1 MDNQRRINKKNLLKI
16 EKFCSTQERC
26 IFDIIK
32 KLNSWEVKNDQN
44 LIIEHL
50 TKNNFLNEQR
60 FSNTFSSGKFN
71 IKKWGKNKISFEL
84 KKRNIKSIIIKNSL
98 EEIDNEQYLTTIK
111 ELINKK
117 YRIINEKDVF
127 KKKSKTVQYLYQK
140 GYETS
145 LVWELLN
152 KEIK

>member
-1 MDNQRRINKKNLLKI
+1 MDNQIRINKKTLFKI

-50 TKNNFLNEQR
+50 TKNNFLDEQR
-60 FSNTFSSGKFN
+60 FSNTFSLGKFN
-71 IKKWGKNKISFEL
+71 IKKWGKIRISFEL

-145 LVWELLN
+145 LVWELIN
-152 KEIK
+152 EEIK

>member
-1 MDNQRRINKKNLLKI
+1 MDNHKRINKKKLFKI

-32 KLNSWEVKNDQN
+32 KLNSWEIKNN
-44 LIIEHL
+44 HNFIIEHL
-50 TKNNFLNEQR
+50 IKNNFLDEQR

-71 IKKWGKNKISFEL
+71 IKKWGKIRISFEL
-84 KKRNIKSIIIKNSL
+84 KKRNIKSTIIKNSL
-98 EEIDNEQYLTTIK
+98 EEIDNEQYITTIR

-117 YRIINEKDVF
+117 YIIINEKDVF

-145 LVWELLN
+145 LVWKLLN
-152 KEIK
+152 EEIK

>member
-1 MDNQRRINKKNLLKI
+1 MGINKKNLFKI

-50 TKNNFLNEQR
+50 TKNNFLDEQR

-71 IKKWGKNKISFEL
+71 IKKWGKIRISFEL
-84 KKRNIKSIIIKNSL
+84 KKRNIKSSIIKNSL

-152 KEIK
+152 EEIK

>member
-1 MDNQRRINKKNLLKI
+1 MRINKKKLFKI

-32 KLNSWEVKNDQN
+32 KLNSWKIKNDHN

-50 TKNNFLNEQR
+50 TKNNFLDEQR

-71 IKKWGKNKISFEL
+71 IKKWGKNRISFEL

-152 KEIK
+152 EEIK

>member
-1 MDNQRRINKKNLLKI
+1 MDNQMRINKKKLFKI

-26 IFDIIK
+26 IFDIRK

-50 TKNNFLNEQR
+50 TKNNFLDEQR

-71 IKKWGKNKISFEL
+71 IKKWGKIRISFEL

-152 KEIK
+152 EEIK

>member
-1 MDNQRRINKKNLLKI
+1 MRIQKKEQDRNQK
-16 EKFCSTQERC
+16 
-26 IFDIIK
+26 K
-32 KLNSWEVKNDQN
+32 KLT
-44 LIIEHL
+44 EHL
-50 TKNNFLNEQR
+50 IKNNFLDEQR

-71 IKKWGKNKISFEL
+71 IKKWGKIRISFEL

-152 KEIK
+152 EEIK

>member
-1 MDNQRRINKKNLLKI
+1 MRINKKNLLKI

-50 TKNNFLNEQR
+50 IKNNFLDEQR

-71 IKKWGKNKISFEL
+71 IKKWGKIRISFEL

-117 YRIINEKDVF
+117 YRIINEEDVF
-127 KKKSKTVQYLYQK
+127 KKKSKIVQYLYQK

-152 KEIK
+152 EEIK

>member
-1 MDNQRRINKKNLLKI
+1 MDNQMRINKKNLFKI

-26 IFDIIK
+26 IFDILK

-50 TKNNFLNEQR
+50 IKNNFLDEQR

-71 IKKWGKNKISFEL
+71 IKKWGKNRISFEL

-152 KEIK
+152 EEIK

>member
-1 MDNQRRINKKNLLKI
+1 MRINKKNLLKI

-50 TKNNFLNEQR
+50 TKNNFLDEQR

-71 IKKWGKNKISFEL
+71 IKKWGKIRISFEL

-152 KEIK
+152 EEIK

>member
-1 MDNQRRINKKNLLKI
+1 MDNQMRINKKILFKI

-50 TKNNFLNEQR
+50 TKNNFLDEQR
-60 FSNTFSSGKFN
+60 FSNTFSTGKFN
-71 IKKWGKNKISFEL
+71 IKKWGKIRISFEL
-84 KKRNIKSIIIKNSL
+84 KKRNIKSIVIKNSL
-98 EEIDNEQYLTTIK
+98 EKIDNEKYIATIR

-117 YRIINEKDVF
+117 YSTINEKDVF

-140 GYETS
+140 GYETN
-145 LVWELLN
+145 LVWKLINE
-152 KEIK
+152 EIK

>member
-1 MDNQRRINKKNLLKI
+1 MDNQIRINKKTLFKI

-50 TKNNFLNEQR
+50 TKNNFLDEQR
-60 FSNTFSSGKFN
+60 FSNTFSLGKFN
-71 IKKWGKNKISFEL
+71 IKKWGKIRISFEL

-145 LVWELLN
+145 LVWEILN
-152 KEIK
+152 EEIK

>member
-1 MDNQRRINKKNLLKI
+1 MYNQIRINKKKLLKI
-16 EKFCSTQERC
+16 EKFCSIQERC
-26 IFDIIK
+26 VFEIIK
-32 KLNSWEVKNDQN
+32 KLNSWEIKNDHN

-50 TKNNFLNEQR
+50 TKNNFLDEQR

-71 IKKWGKNKISFEL
+71 IKKWGKIRISFEL
-84 KKRNIKSIIIKNSL
+84 KKRNIKSINIKNSL
-98 EEIDNEQYLTTIK
+98 QEIDNEQYLTTIK

-145 LVWELLN
+145 LVWKLLN
-152 KEIK
+152 EEIK

>member
-84 KKRNIKSIIIKNSL
+84 KKRNIKSVIIKNSL